1 MKIIELLKIYKKE
14 KIEKIVIEIKR
25 KDETLII
32 IDANKIYDKCFEN
45 ILEKIIN
52 DFYLEEDF
60 KKDKLV
66 IDIGYET
73 MEIKDKC
80 ANTKKA
86 YEAIVFEEEGKVTD
100 MIYKCDKKRNTEC
113 QKTNCG
119 TCNHTK
125 DKKYAID
132 YYAEEESNFIDCI
145 NNEKYITRL
154 LTFADT
160 LLNPNVSCI
169 VLSQKNVQ
177 ELIEEIRD
185 DYMPKKVLNLELEER
200 KKQLVN
206 KKKSYTN
213 RIRLN
218 EINYIE
224 RMILN
229 EGEMK

>member
-1 MKIIELLKIYKKE
+1 MKIRELLEIYKKE
-14 KIEKIVIEIKR
+14 KIENITIEIKR
-25 KDETLII
+25 KDENLIT
-32 IDANKIYDKCFEN
+32 IDANKIYDKVFDNIVEKNINNFYIEGCFG
-45 ILEKIIN
+45 KDRII
-52 DFYLEEDF
+52 
-60 KKDKLV
+60 
-66 IDIGYET
+66 IDIGCET
-73 MEIKDKC
+73 MEIKDKF

-113 QKTNCG
+113 KKTNCG

-154 LTFADT
+154 LTFAST
-160 LLNPNVSCI
+160 VLNPNVSCI

-177 ELIEEIRD
+177 ELIEEIRE
-185 DYMPKKVLNLELEER
+185 DYIPKKVLDLELEER
-200 KKQLVN
+200 RKQLVN
-206 KKKSYTN
+206 KKESYTN

-218 EINYIE
+218 EIK
-224 RMILN
+224 RMKRTIL
-229 EGEMK
+229 

>member
-1 MKIIELLKIYKKE
+1 MKIIELLEIYKKE

-52 DFYLEEDF
+52 DFYIEGTF
-60 KKDKLV
+60 GNDKLV

-100 MIYKCDKKRNTEC
+100 MIYRCDKKRNTEC
-113 QKTNCG
+113 KKTNCG

-154 LTFADT
+154 LTFAST
-160 LLNPNVSCI
+160 VLNPNVSCI

-177 ELIEEIRD
+177 ELIKEIKS
-185 DYMPKKVLNLELEER
+185 DYISKKVLNLELEER

-213 RIRLN
+213 KIRINELN
-218 EINYIE
+218 Y
-224 RMILN
+224 
-229 EGEMK
+229 MKGFLLDRNKRN